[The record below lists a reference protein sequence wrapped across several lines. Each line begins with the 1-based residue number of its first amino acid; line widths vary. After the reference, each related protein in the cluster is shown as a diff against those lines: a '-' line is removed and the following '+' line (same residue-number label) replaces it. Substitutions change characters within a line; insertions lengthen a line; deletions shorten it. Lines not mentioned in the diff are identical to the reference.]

1 MRLILLTLDLYLPQS
16 HSLKDKRRVIKGLK
30 DKLRARFN
38 VSVAETDYQ
47 DAWQRSLIA
56 IALIALDNSGADRT
70 ISLIRQLV
78 DELFDVQVVNIERTE
93 Y

>member
-1 MRLILLTLDLYLPQS
+1 VRLILLTLDLYLPQS